1 MLTRKTRQAM
11 TLQKVLREQGTP
23 LSVDQIWEQ
32 ARQTE
37 PAIGIATVYRHL
49 ARWIRDGWLVLVEIP
64 GQPARYEIAGKS
76 HHHHF
81 VCERCGVVFELPGC
95 VAGLDSFLPEG
106 FHARRHELSV
116 FGACGLCSL
125 KKEND
130 YTITH

>member
-1 MLTRKTRQAM
+1 MLTRKTRQAK
-11 TLQKVLREQGTP
+11 TLQKVLREQQAP

-32 ARQTE
+32 ARQME
-37 PAIGIATVYRHL
+37 PAIGIATVYRHI
-49 ARWIRDGWLVLVEIP
+49 ARWIQDGWLVLVEIP

-81 VCERCGVVFELPGC
+81 VCEVCGVVFELPGC

-106 FHARRHELSV
+106 FQARRHELAV

-125 KKEND
+125 KKEHD
-130 YTITH
+130 HAITH